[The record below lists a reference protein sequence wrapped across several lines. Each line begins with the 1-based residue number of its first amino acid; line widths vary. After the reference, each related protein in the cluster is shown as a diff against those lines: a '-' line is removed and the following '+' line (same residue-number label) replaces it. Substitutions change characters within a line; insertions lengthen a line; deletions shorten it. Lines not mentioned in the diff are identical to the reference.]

1 MSLYLLNNI
10 LGGPGMTSRLNQSL
24 REKHGLVYTIE
35 STMVNYD
42 DAGLWA
48 VYFGCDHDD
57 MYKCVRLVKRE
68 LHKMIDKPLTER
80 QLAAAKRQL
89 KGQIGI
95 ACDNKENFALDFGKS
110 FLHYGWERD
119 ITSLYRHIDKVT
131 AESIQAVAEE
141 IMHEQGLTTLIYK

>member
-1 MSLYLLNNI
+1 
-10 LGGPGMTSRLNQSL
+10 MTSRLNQSL

-48 VYFGCDHDD
+48 IYFGCDHEDLC
-57 MYKCVRLVKRE
+57 KCIRLAKRE
-68 LHKMIDKPLTER
+68 LQKMIDKPLTER

-110 FLHYGWERD
+110 YLHYGWERD
-119 ITSLYRHIDKVT
+119 ITSLYRHIDAVT
-131 AESIQAVAEE
+131 PESIQIVAEE
-141 IMHEQGLTTLIYK
+141 IMQERQLTTLIYK